1 MTIEEL
7 YLSLQNTDKRLAHD
21 DLHVIIDS
29 LTNNHDEI
37 LRLES
42 EYGGTFLS
50 LILKSSSLDTLVRI
64 YGLLDPSIRDSR
76 FNKDTNMYHPIMYCT
91 ARDALTLIDSCYHRD
106 FDLLWKVEQYS
117 ETPSLLDFLLENDRD
132 QLLLL
137 ISEFNV
143 SSTEL
148 DYSKLSQ

>member
-21 DLHVIIDS
+21 DLHVIIDN

-50 LILKSSSLDTLVRI
+50 LIL
-64 YGLLDPSIRDSR
+64 
-76 FNKDTNMYHPIMYCT
+76 
-91 ARDALTLIDSCYHRD
+91 
-106 FDLLWKVEQYS
+106 
-117 ETPSLLDFLLENDRD
+117 
-132 QLLLL
+132 
-137 ISEFNV
+137 
-143 SSTEL
+143 
-148 DYSKLSQ
+148 